1 MSTTIDERVVEMRF
15 DNKQFENNARESLST
30 LDKLKQA
37 LDLSASTK
45 GFENLE
51 KAANGVDMGGISNA
65 IENVKLKFSALEIA
79 AITAMA
85 NITNKAIDA
94 GVNLA
99 KSLSIDQITAGW
111 SKYGDKTSAVQTIMA
126 ATAKDFTDTGKQMEY
141 VSGQLDK
148 LNWFT
153 DETSYSFLAMVE
165 NIGKFTS
172 NNVKLDTAVTAM
184 QGISTWAAISGA
196 NVGEAGRAMY
206 NLSQAIAVGA
216 VKLMDWKS
224 IENAN
229 MATSE
234 FKQTAIDTAVA
245 MGTLTKSGEGVYK
258 TMKGNEVSVS
268 NFNSALSDAW
278 FTSDVLLKTLDQYGG
293 FTDLLYE
300 ATDALGD
307 QYDTVSELLSAVD
320 EYKEGNL
327 DIQEVIE
334 NTGLTAKEVTDI
346 FDELS
351 SSTYDLG
358 RRAFAAAQ
366 EAKTFQEA
374 IDATKDAVST
384 GWMNTFELIFG
395 DYTEAKKLW
404 TTVANEMWEI
414 FASSGEVRNDLL
426 KGWKKLGGRD
436 ALWEGVANSWNAI
449 KDVIYT
455 VKDAF
460 RDIFPETTAERLVEL
475 TNKFKEL
482 TEKLKPAD
490 ETLDK
495 IKRTFKGVF
504 AIIDILK
511 QAASSVVDLL
521 FPGVKIAGKFAD
533 GILGVTAN
541 IGDWIVALDDWVKKN
556 EIFKNGVEK
565 VHGVLKFVTDS
576 LKKFVDLVKDF
587 VSTHFESPDL
597 GFISDIGDTIKN
609 KLEPAKPVLEYFR
622 DLFKTIGEYLKSLGP
637 VAVNI
642 IKSIGKVLSSLGTAI
657 ANAFS
662 GGGFNS
668 FMDLIN
674 GGVLAGIGVGL
685 VKFIDSLSGA
695 AESFGG
701 LFKKAGGFL
710 EGIGQIKDA
719 LIDTF
724 GALQSQLKSKVLL
737 NIAKAIAILTASVV
751 VLCLLDPEKLNASL
765 GALTVLLVDLFA
777 SISIF
782 EKIMGKSGF
791 AILSKVSSSLVIIA
805 AAILIL
811 ALAMKAI
818 GSIDSDKLLG
828 ALGVVT
834 ALVTEMTGVAILL
847 GKFGN
852 KVNVGVLS
860 IMAFAGSIYIL
871 SKSVEVL
878 GKLNLKQLL
887 KGLAGVSVLI
897 TELAA
902 FMVAARFGK
911 FKPSQAVGILI
922 LSASLLVLQK
932 AVEAFGEM
940 DLDKI
945 GKGLLA
951 VGGILAELAVFN
963 FAAGKSKHILSASTS
978 MLVMAGALRVMQ
990 KPLESFGKM
999 SIDQIGNALL
1009 VMGGALAEV
1018 AIAMRLMPKDSLSTS
1033 AGLLIFA
1040 SALTIINKVVISM
1053 SELTWGE
1060 IARGLITLGIALAEI
1075 TVAMRLMNGAL
1086 SGAAAMVVMSAALLL
1101 FIPVIKSLGNME
1113 WEEIVKGLVTLAGA
1127 FTIIGVAG
1135 AVLGPLVP
1143 AILSLSGAIA
1153 LLGVGI
1159 AAAGIGI
1166 LAFSAGLTALSVSG
1180 VAAATAVVSML
1191 EILIVGFFNAIGDSV
1206 TAIGR
1211 AIKAIILVICEV
1223 IVDCVPEVVNTI
1235 LVVIEEVLSALAE
1248 HMPSIAHYLSKF
1260 IIGILNALGDE
1271 LPEIVQAAVN
1281 LFVKFFAS
1289 IIDALRGLDTN
1300 VLLDA
1305 LAGVGLISAL
1315 LIACAAFSVIGPAA
1329 MKGVL
1334 QMGATIAELA
1344 LVIAA
1349 IGALGKIPGL
1359 SWLIEQG
1366 GDFLE
1371 VVGVAIGKFFGGIA
1385 GGFAEGVASQFPK
1398 IGTYLSE
1405 FMINAQPFFDGAS
1418 KLDPSMLD
1426 GVNALAKTVLIL
1438 TAADIINGLTSWF
1451 TGGSS
1456 IAGFGKE
1463 LAEFAPYFKQYAKE
1477 VEGIN
1482 PEVVSASANASL
1494 ALAEMASKLP
1504 NNGGLSGKIFG
1515 ENYLSEFGKELET
1528 FGPHLAKYAEDV
1540 KDLDPLVVEASARAA
1555 QVLADMA
1562 AKLPNSGG
1570 LSAKILGDNTLSQF
1584 GEELEK
1590 FAPHLAQYAKD
1601 VKDVK
1606 PEVIEGSAAAAQVL
1620 SDMAST
1626 LPNSGGMVTWFVGDN
1641 TLSKFGKELAKF
1653 GPYIYEYA
1661 ESVSD
1666 LDPSV
1671 VEASANAALALAE
1684 LANMLPNSGGIKS
1697 WFSGDN
1703 DMSDFGK
1710 ELAKFGKSMTKYYES
1725 VSTIQT
1731 DKLSSVVTQVE
1742 RLVKVAMDVSKIDAS
1757 TMSTFGNNLKKMGDT
1772 GVSEFVKAFDN
1783 SNSTVKAAIT
1793 KMVKYVND
1801 ALSDGSDKISK
1812 SAESDG
1818 IKIPESLA
1826 HGVEKGQPTVK
1837 STIQKLAKAII
1848 ETLNNNLQTSA
1859 FRETGQNIVIALD
1872 SGLNSNSSSLISAA
1886 DTLSHG
1892 VKTAIRNNLRSEDFE
1907 SIGANA
1913 AKGLSIGIINKT
1925 KEVGNAAAKAAQ
1937 SAIYSAKATLQVR
1950 SPSRIF
1956 TKIGEFVDEGFAN
1969 GIVKR
1974 IALVREAA
1982 DNMADNAVNPVQLAL
1997 SSISKRIREGFD
2009 DGLNP
2014 VISPVMDLSGVKQ
2027 GVSQVSSMFDG
2038 LDLSASY
2045 NMTLAAS
2052 SGFDNSSVRNN
2063 ASGESESMISKL
2075 KSKIDKMSESPT
2087 KVFNNT
2093 FNIKGDNPK
2102 EIAEEVSRIIR
2113 QQIERK
2119 DKVWD

>member
-15 DNKQFENNARESLST
+15 DNKQFESNAKESLST

-51 KAANGVDMGGISNA
+51 KAANGVDVSGISNA

-79 AITAMA
+79 AIAALA

-126 ATAKDFTDTGKQMEY
+126 ATAKDFTDTGEQMEY
-141 VSGQLDK
+141 VSDQLDK

-153 DETSYSFLAMVE
+153 DETSYSFLDMVN

-245 MGTLTKSGEGVYK
+245 MGTLTKSGDGVYK

-278 FTSDVLLKTLDQYGG
+278 FSSDVLLKTLDQYGG

-346 FDELS
+346 FDKLS

-358 RRAFAAAQ
+358 RRSFAAAQ

-414 FASSGEVRNDLL
+414 FASSGEARNDLL

-436 ALWEGVANSWNAI
+436 TLWEGVANSWNAI

-504 AIIDILK
+504 AVIDILK

-521 FPGVKIAGKFAD
+521 FPGVSIAGKFAD

-541 IGDWIVALDDWVKKN
+541 IGDWIVALDDWIKKN

-565 VHGVLKFVTDS
+565 VHGVLKFITDS

-597 GFISDIGDTIKN
+597 GFISDIGDTIK
-609 KLEPAKPVLEYFR
+609 KRLEPAKPVLEYFR
-622 DLFKTIGEYLKSLGP
+622 DLFKTIGEYFKKLGP
-637 VAVNI
+637 VVSNI
-642 IKSIGKVLSSLGTAI
+642 IKTIGKVLSSLGTAI

-662 GGGFNS
+662 GAGFNS

-674 GGVLAGIGVGL
+674 GGVLAGVGVGL
-685 VKFIDSLSGA
+685 VKFIDKLTKTA
-695 AESFGG
+695 DSFKGM
-701 LFKKAGGFL
+701 FEQAGGFVD
-710 EGIGQIKDA
+710 GIKQIKDA
-719 LIDTF
+719 ILDTF
-724 GALQSQLKSKVLL
+724 GAFQSQLKSKILL

-765 GALTVLLVDLFA
+765 GAITVLLVDLFA

-791 AILSKVSSSLVIIA
+791 ATLSKVSRSLAIIS
-805 AAILIL
+805 AAILLL
-811 ALAMKAI
+811 AFSMKVI

-878 GKLNLKQLL
+878 GKLNFKQLL

-902 FMVAARFGK
+902 FMFAAKFGN
-911 FKPSQAVGILI
+911 FKPSQAIGILI
-922 LSASLLVLQK
+922 LSASLLILQK
-932 AVEAFGEM
+932 SVEAFGKM
-940 DLDKI
+940 DLDAI

-951 VGGILAELAVFN
+951 VGGILAELTLFN
-963 FAAGKSKHILSASTS
+963 FAAGKSKNILSASTS
-978 MLVMAGALRVMQ
+978 MLVMAGALRIMQ
-990 KPLESFGKM
+990 KPLESFGNM
-999 SIDQIGNALL
+999 SIEQIGKALL
-1009 VMGGALAEV
+1009 VMGGALAEI
-1018 AIAMRLMPKDSLSTS
+1018 AIAMRFMPKDSLSTS
-1033 AGLLIFA
+1033 AALLVAA
-1040 SALTIINKVVISM
+1040 SALTIINKVILSM
-1053 SELTWGE
+1053 SELVWEE
-1060 IARGLITLGIALAEI
+1060 IARGLVTLGVALAEI
-1075 TVAMRLMNGAL
+1075 SIAMHLMKGAL
-1086 SGAAAMVVMSAALLL
+1086 SGAAAMVVMSTALLL
-1101 FIPVIKSLGNME
+1101 FVPVIKSLGGME
-1113 WEEIVKGLVTLAGA
+1113 WSEIAKGLITLAGA

-1135 AVLGPLVP
+1135 LLLEPLTP
-1143 AILSLSGAIA
+1143 AILGLSGAIA
-1153 LLGVGI
+1153 LLGIGI
-1159 AAAGIGI
+1159 AAAGVGV

-1180 VAAATAVVSML
+1180 VAAATAIVSML
-1191 EILIVGFFNAIGDSV
+1191 EILVVGLFNAIRDGA
-1206 TAIGR
+1206 TAIGG
-1211 AIKAIILVICEV
+1211 AVKAIILVICDVVVE
-1223 IVDCVPEVVNTI
+1223 CVPEVVNTI

-1248 HMPSIAHYLSKF
+1248 HMPSIVYYLSKF
-1260 IIGILNALGDE
+1260 IIGLLNSLGDE

-1281 LFVKFFAS
+1281 LFVKFFAG

-1305 LAGVGLISAL
+1305 LAGVGLISVL
-1315 LIACAAFSVIGPAA
+1315 LIACAAFSTIGPAA
-1329 MKGVL
+1329 MTGVL

-1385 GGFAEGVASQFPK
+1385 GGFAESMASKFPK

-1405 FMINAQPFFDGAS
+1405 FMINARPFFDGAS
-1418 KLDPSMLD
+1418 KLNPSMLD
-1426 GVNALAKTVLIL
+1426 GVNSLAKTVLIL

-1451 TGGSS
+1451 TGESS
-1456 IAGFGKE
+1456 FAGFGKE
-1463 LAEFAPYFKQYAKE
+1463 LAIFAPYFKRYAKE

-1482 PEVVSASANASL
+1482 PDVVSASANAAL

-1528 FGPHLAKYAEDV
+1528 FAPHLAKYAEDV

-1590 FAPHLAQYAKD
+1590 FAPHLAQYSKD

-1606 PEVIEGSAAAAQVL
+1606 PEVVEGSAAAAQVL
-1620 SDMAST
+1620 ADMAST

-1641 TLSKFGKELAKF
+1641 TLSRFGKELAKF
-1653 GPYIYEYA
+1653 GPYIFEYA
-1661 ESVSD
+1661 KSVSD
-1666 LDPSV
+1666 LDPAV

-1684 LANMLPNSGGIKS
+1684 LANMLPNTGGIKS

-1710 ELAKFGKSMTKYYES
+1710 ELVKFGKSMTKYYKS

-1742 RLVKVAMDVSKIDAS
+1742 RLVKVATDVSKIDAS
-1757 TMSTFGNNLKKMGDT
+1757 TMSTFGNNLKKMGNT

-1783 SNSTVKAAIT
+1783 SDSTVKAAIA
-1793 KMVKYVND
+1793 KMVTYTNN
-1801 ALSDGSDKISK
+1801 ALNDGSNKISK
-1812 SAESDG
+1812 SAEIAG
-1818 IKIPESLA
+1818 NKIPESLA
-1826 HGVEKGQPTVK
+1826 YGVEKEQPTIK
-1837 STIQKLAKAII
+1837 STIQKLAKVII
-1848 ETLNNNLQTSA
+1848 ETLNSNLQTST
-1859 FRETGQNIVIALD
+1859 FKSIGQGIVTSLD
-1872 SGLNSNSSSLISAA
+1872 SGINSASPSAIA
-1886 DTLSHG
+1886 SANAMSRG
-1892 VKTAIRNNLRSEDFE
+1892 VRTAIRDNLRSEDFK
-1907 SIGANA
+1907 SIGENV
-1913 AKGLSIGIINKT
+1913 AKGLSNGIISKT
-1925 KEVGNAAAKAAQ
+1925 KDISNAAGQAAQ
-1937 SAIYSAKATLQVR
+1937 AAIYSARATLQVR

-1956 TKIGEFVDEGFAN
+1956 EAIGEFVDEGFAK
-1969 GIVKR
+1969 GILGK
-1974 IALVREAA
+1974 ISLIKKAT
-1982 DNMADNAVNPVQLAL
+1982 DNMTENAVNPVRLAL
-1997 SSISKRIREGFD
+1997 STISKRIREGFN

-2027 GVSQVSSMFDG
+2027 GVGQISSMLEG
-2038 LDLSASY
+2038 LDVSASY
-2045 NMTLAAS
+2045 NKALAAS
-2052 SGFDNSSVRNN
+2052 SGFNNSTVRNN
-2063 ASGESESMISKL
+2063 AAGESESMIEKL
-2075 KSKIDKMSESPT
+2075 KGKIDKLSETPA

-2102 EIAEEVSRIIR
+2102 EIAEEVSRIIQR
-2113 QQIERK
+2113 DIERK
-2119 DKVWD
+2119 EKVWE